1 MYVDL
6 YVAGASGPEN
16 KTRPFLPIHIYAAHT
31 VCHKSQLSE
40 VSFLY
45 NFFSGKA
52 INIENETQS
61 TDIKNDKNRNEE
73 QKFWKSYPVE
83 NCV

>member
-1 MYVDL
+1 VYVDI
-6 YVAGASGPEN
+6 YVAGASGLEN
-16 KTRPFLPIHIYAAHT
+16 KMRPFLPIHIYAAHT

-45 NFFSGKA
+45 NFSGKA

-61 TDIKNDKNRNEE
+61 TDIKNDKK
-73 QKFWKSYPVE
+73 QK
-83 NCV
+83 

>member
-1 MYVDL
+1 ML
-6 YVAGASGPEN
+6 H
-16 KTRPFLPIHIYAAHT
+16 K

-61 TDIKNDKNRNEE
+61 TDIKNDKNRNENRNSGNPISWRTLCE
-73 QKFWKSYPVE
+73 K
-83 NCV
+83 